1 MFRLPF
7 IATGLAFV
15 ATAGV
20 LTVHIEDE
28 TGLPTPARAYLTD
41 AAGKFI
47 FPGGTIVYDKVR
59 ADGISE
65 RHFVPRTGAFTV
77 SLPPGTYHLTIER
90 GKEYIPVEENLS
102 ITDQALERRI
112 RLQRWIKMTD
122 RGWFSGDMH
131 LHRGLADLDT
141 LMQSEDLAA
150 AVPITRWLGNTTLQ
164 EDPDLARFLRMP
176 APKARVFT
184 VLNEE
189 LEPHGSALL
198 ASFPGQEGTPLE
210 YPLGRFG
217 AKVKQAGG
225 ISDSE
230 KATSLELPAIA
241 AVGGVET
248 IGLANNHLWRSGSFT
263 GPWGAWPS
271 RMMRTYPDTCTGY
284 VQAGFDMYAALLNS
298 GFEFKLS
305 AGSASGVHPVPP
317 GWSRIYVRTRGPL
330 TAASWLEGV
339 RQGRSF
345 VTTGPMLL
353 LRVNGV
359 EPGEELRGGAF
370 PLQLRVT
377 VEALSLRPI
386 ESVEVVVNGELH
398 RLRLTNTHERQYSG
412 TLALSVASS
421 AWIAAR
427 WTAPRGAGCDAAHTS
442 PVYVRDGT
450 RPVPIRRQ
458 DVQALLERVE
468 QLIADVNAGN
478 PGGALVL
485 DSEATRQATLSYLES
500 AR

>member
-1 MFRLPF
+1 
-7 IATGLAFV
+7 V
-15 ATAGV
+15 
-20 LTVHIEDE
+20 
-28 TGLPTPARAYLTD
+28 YLTD

-47 FPGGTIVYDKVR
+47 FPDGAIIYDKVR
-59 ADGISE
+59 PDGISE

-77 SLPPGTYHLTIER
+77 SLPPGKYRLTIER
-90 GKEYIPVEENLS
+90 GKEYISVEENLS
-102 ITDQALERRI
+102 ITDQPLDKRI
-112 RLQRWIKMTD
+112 QLQRWVKMAD

-198 ASFPGQEGTPLE
+198 AFFSAQEATPLE

-217 AKVKQAGG
+217 VKVKRAGG

-263 GPWGAWPS
+263 GAWGAWPS
-271 RMMRTYPDTCTGY
+271 RMLSTYPETCTGY
-284 VQAGFDMYAALLNS
+284 VQSGFDMYAALLNS

-330 TAASWLEGV
+330 TMASWLEGV

-353 LRVNGV
+353 LSVNGV
-359 EPGEELRGGAF
+359 EPGDEIRDGPF

-377 VEALSLRPI
+377 VEALSLEPI
-386 ESVEVVVNGELH
+386 ESVEVVANGEVH
-398 RLRLTNTHERQYSG
+398 RLRLTKSKERQYSG
-412 TLALSVASS
+412 TLALTVASS

-427 WTAPRGAGCDAAHTS
+427 WSAPRGAECDAAHTS
-442 PVYVRDGT
+442 PVYLRDGT

-468 QLIADVNAGN
+468 KLIADVNAGN
-478 PGGALVL
+478 PGGAFTL
-485 DSEATRQATLSYLES
+485 DSETTRQATLDYLES
-500 AR
+500 ARKIYRSKLAEPAATGRP